1 MKSKPEN
8 EANVSP
14 NKTFNYQGQN
24 SMKEKDSYDVTLSC
38 DDKQIKTHKQILDL
52 YEIKSDYNTFS
63 DNQEKLKDRI
73 TYLEQDQLKLTDEKS
88 ILLAKLLEERSENEN
103 LKIIIADLQQCGSEN
118 LQNTDLE
125 KESMAK
131 QIEELENKLRGLEIA
146 YSQLLSS
153 HRKINIEE
161 NGIQEE
167 NKFKEREL
175 DILKYKETIMKLEE
189 KNLNTNNVNLILKKE
204 LKEKEIKLNV
214 LVDNIHTIVTP
225 FQSI

>member
-52 YEIKSDYNTFS
+52 YQIKSDYNAIF

-73 TYLEQDQLKLTDEKS
+73 AYLEQDQLKLTDEKS
-88 ILLAKLLEERSENEN
+88 SLLAKLLEERSENEN
-103 LKIIIADLQQCGSEN
+103 LKIIIADLQQCESEN
-118 LQNTDLE
+118 LQNTDFE

-153 HRKINIEE
+153 HRKINIEV